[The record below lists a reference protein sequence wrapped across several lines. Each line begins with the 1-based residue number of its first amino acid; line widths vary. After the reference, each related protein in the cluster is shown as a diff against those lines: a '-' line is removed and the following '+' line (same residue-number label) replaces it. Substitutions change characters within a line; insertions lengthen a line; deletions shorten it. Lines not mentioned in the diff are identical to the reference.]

1 MAGWRSEL
9 AGCRSTLSMLE
20 IKVRISETKYLS
32 FYKSLVS
39 TMNILKLFD
48 AYILLFRYIL
58 YPHSKQMSITM
69 AIFLTIGS
77 LMISLVLSTPLLIVT
92 KLEIRRNQLT
102 NVSTSY
108 CYEVKSRVSIEYLNF
123 EKLFYLTPVVY

>member
-1 MAGWRSEL
+1 
-9 AGCRSTLSMLE
+9 
-20 IKVRISETKYLS
+20 
-32 FYKSLVS
+32 
-39 TMNILKLFD
+39 
-48 AYILLFRYIL
+48 
-58 YPHSKQMSITM
+58 MSITM